1 MKQPSR
7 HFPFDKFQPEKCVE
21 TEMISYLLDCY
32 DRVHLEE
39 RMAPKVSFRNN
50 LLSIFL
56 SHGKMEISGSPVK
69 FWTVFVKILT

>member
-39 RMAPKVSFRNN
+39 RNAPKVSLNEMFY
-50 LLSIFL
+50 SFL
-56 SHGKMEISGSPVK
+56 
-69 FWTVFVKILT
+69 F

>member
-1 MKQPSR
+1 MGSPMKQPSR

-39 RMAPKVSFRNN
+39 RNAPKVS
-50 LLSIFL
+50 
-56 SHGKMEISGSPVK
+56 
-69 FWTVFVKILT
+69 LTEMYL